1 MTSSGRLWVLAVL
14 GILIAVV
21 GVDWLQAQAR
31 LATIVIEGQLDP
43 PQVIANGKDTIV
55 LTVHV
60 TENGQPRVNTLLQ
73 AWLESG
79 GGYFIPQW
87 VYTDEAGQAQFSY
100 TPNAAGPYDLLEPTV
115 IHLIDINVARLFEV
129 DKHYLVE
136 VPVQAS
142 LTTDTK

>member
-73 AWLESG
+73 AWLESCSSALWLPAEG
-79 GGYFIPQW
+79 LPM
-87 VYTDEAGQAQFSY
+87 
-100 TPNAAGPYDLLEPTV
+100 
-115 IHLIDINVARLFEV
+115 
-129 DKHYLVE
+129 
-136 VPVQAS
+136 
-142 LTTDTK
+142 LTMGCR

>member
-1 MTSSGRLWVLAVL
+1 MAHRGRLWALAVI

-21 GVDWLQAQAR
+21 GADWLQAQAR

-43 PQVIANGKDTIV
+43 PQVVANGKDTIV
-55 LTVHV
+55 LTVRV

-87 VYTDEAGQAQFSY
+87 VYTDAAGQAQFSY

-136 VPVQAS
+136 VPVQAP
-142 LTTDTK
+142 LTTDSK